1 MEAPDAIHAIERLRE
16 LAGEGP
22 GESPEALKEATTIL
36 CRMGSGASGY
46 MSEKVAATKEGFET
60 WFSAGNW
67 EKYGSDPK
75 AFRTILMHDIEKLR
89 KALARGTP
97 GQD

>member
-22 GESPEALKEATTIL
+22 GENPAALEEAIAIL
-36 CRMGSGASGY
+36 CRMGSGAGGY
-46 MSEKVAATKEGFET
+46 MSEKVAATREGFET
-60 WFSAGNW
+60 WFSGRKW
-67 EKYGSDPK
+67 ESDSDPK

-89 KALARGTP
+89 KALARGTS